1 MLTITS
7 PHTLTDA
14 AIIYNAR
21 DVVATRM
28 LVPKLDA
35 EFSPAARWIYRFMMD
50 LQRITIII
58 DSRGLLLDEARALA
72 KYHSCLRR
80 CETLNKW
87 ARRHVQHF
95 LSPTWEFSI
104 GSATQ
109 VKAALYGDSEVP
121 VCPVCH
127 GTGRVVTQEAICTP
141 TGEVYKSGPRK
152 GQPKLRE
159 LKERSRKCTEKH
171 AHPGYGLVP
180 YVHHKTKKP
189 TIIRPKLQLLVD
201 REAGTPASRL
211 ARARLLYER
220 YRKIISFL
228 KAPRAPNGTFPFSTN
243 VPGTKTLRFT
253 TKKNLWGEG
262 ASVQNLDKKEIEPLL
277 IPDPGYW
284 LGSRDLS
291 RAESHMLARLAQDE
305 VYTQA
310 HEGTYDTHVYVA
322 SLCWPNYPWTGDPAA
337 DLKLANTTYIHGK
350 KLRDMSKAVQHAI
363 GRLGTKYAIARS
375 AKTTLAFAD
384 EVLETFKAKFPK
396 TIAYLNEFWY
406 SLRHTDVLVVDF
418 GVACWQFPVVGNP
431 YDVETARQMISNV
444 LQSGVWYVAAKG
456 MRRCWHSIDS
466 KSPKRGVGEFQ
477 LLRNKHDAFDYQIK
491 HGHEALDQVV
501 EDALKVPLIIH
512 GKPLIIPNEG
522 GLIGFKK

>member
-1 MLTITS
+1 MITVTA
-7 PHTLTDA
+7 PNTLTDA
-14 AIIYNAR
+14 AILYNAR

-28 LVPKLDA
+28 LVDKLDA
-35 EFSPAARWIYRFMMD
+35 EFTPAARWIYNFMMD
-50 LQRITIII
+50 LQRAFMII
-58 DSRGLLLDEARALA
+58 DSRGLLLDETKTLA
-72 KYHSCLRR
+72 KHNQCLAR
-80 CETLNKW
+80 CARLGKW
-87 ARRHVQHF
+87 ARAHVQHH

-109 VKAALYGDSEVP
+109 VKTALYGEGDVAP
-121 VCPVCH
+121 CPICNN
-127 GTGRVVTQEAICTP
+127 TGRVVTQNAVCEP

-152 GQPKLRE
+152 GEPKMRV
-159 LKERSRKCTEKH
+159 LKERSRRCTSPH
-171 AHPGYGLVP
+171 THPGYGLTP

-189 TIIRPKLQLLVD
+189 TIIRPKLQLLVE
-201 REAGTPASRL
+201 RESGTPAARL

-291 RAESHMLARLAQDE
+291 RAESHLLARLAQDNSYIE
-305 VYTQA
+305 A
-310 HEGTYDTHVYVA
+310 HEGPYDTHVYVA
-322 SLCWPNYPWTGDPAA
+322 SLCWPQYPWTGDPAK
-337 DLKLANTTYIHGK
+337 DLKIATTTYIHGR

-363 GRLGTKYAIARS
+363 GRLGTKYAIARTT
-375 AKTTLAFAD
+375 KTTLAFAD
-384 EVLETFKAKFPK
+384 EVLEAFKAKFPK

-406 SLRHTDVLVVDF
+406 SLRHTEILTVDF
-418 GVACWQFPVVGNP
+418 GTALWQFPVVGNP

-444 LQSGVWYVAAKG
+444 LQSGVWYVAAEG
-456 MRRCWHSIDS
+456 MRRCWVELDS
-466 KSPKRGVGEFQ
+466 KAPIRGVGEFQ
-477 LLRNKHDAFDYQIK
+477 LLRNKHDAFDYQIQK
-491 HGHEALDQVV
+491 GYEHLDAEV
-501 EDALKVPLIIH
+501 DKYMCVPLIIH

-522 GLIGFKK
+522 GLVLT